1 MKTTKNKGK
10 VKPKAK
16 ATSQKQDVRVTKN
29 IYKQISGKY
38 TVRKSINGVS
48 KRITF
53 DTLKAAKNYLS
64 VL

>member
-1 MKTTKNKGK
+1 MKKQTNKGK
-10 VKPKAK
+10 SKTKV
-16 ATSQKQDVRVTKN
+16 TNLKQYQRVAKN

-38 TVRKSINGVS
+38 TVRKCVSGIS

-64 VL
+64 TF